1 MARRKPKEKLQLR
14 VKRTTSGRLS
24 RTRARVL
31 AKPKKSGRNGPAKR
45 GKSGARRRVAT
56 QAKSAT
62 RRKASTHKK
71 PTKRVPRKIPLDPRL
86 EIAVKDMNRGS
97 SLTAA
102 ARSVNLRLKSLQS
115 FVGRRRL
122 AKRKGRRWVIKDDR
136 LRRVQ
141 VITKGRIRTVTV
153 RGYEQARLVG
163 EHHNAAGN
171 FVRTN
176 DIQLIKPFDGRSVQA
191 VKGKQ
196 HLLETDPN
204 ALHRIAAMDTP
215 PFHEIYEIISN
226 T

>member
-1 MARRKPKEKLQLR
+1 M
-14 VKRTTSGRLS
+14 
-24 RTRARVL
+24 
-31 AKPKKSGRNGPAKR
+31 
-45 GKSGARRRVAT
+45 
-56 QAKSAT
+56 
-62 RRKASTHKK
+62 
-71 PTKRVPRKIPLDPRL
+71 
-86 EIAVKDMNRGS
+86 
-97 SLTAA
+97 
-102 ARSVNLRLKSLQS
+102 NLRLKSLQS
-115 FVGRRRL
+115 FVSRRRL